1 MQSQSVCME
10 ELLQKYEQVL
20 SDYRE
25 KVMARMDENGW
36 RDYNEVLFS
45 SHSCAIEGN
54 SFSVDDTRELKEK
67 GLGVIPQGKTLLEAF
82 EILDHFAA
90 YEYMLSQVGQPLSE
104 ELLKNIHRLVTKN
117 TLAYRTHGEGVPG
130 EYTTVDMAAG
140 STVFGDHE
148 VLVAQV
154 PRLLES
160 TQRQMEEKKMHPL
173 QLAALFHLFFEYL
186 HPFRDG
192 NGRTG
197 RLMANF
203 ILLTMGHP
211 MVIIENENKQ
221 AYLEALRFYKKER
234 STEMI
239 EAFFINTAIR
249 RMERELAEK
258 RELTAAST
266 LRFFV

>member
-1 MQSQSVCME
+1 MDSLYRKYD
-10 ELLQKYEQVL
+10 ELLPEYRAKVIERMSEQ
-20 SDYRE
+20 D
-25 KVMARMDENGW
+25 W

-45 SHSCAIEGN
+45 AHSCAIEGN

-82 EILDHFAA
+82 EIFDHFRA
-90 YEYMLSQVGQPLSE
+90 YEYILSEVGKPLSE
-104 ELLKNIHRLVTKN
+104 SLIKEVHRLVTLN

-148 VLVAQV
+148 VLIQQV

-160 TQRQMEEKKMHPL
+160 TQRQIELGELHPVK
-173 QLAALFHLFFEYL
+173 LAAMFHCFFEYL

-197 RLMANF
+197 RLLANF

-211 MVIIENENKQ
+211 MVIIENQSRQE
-221 AYLEALRFYKKER
+221 YISALRFYKTER
-234 STEMI
+234 SLEMI
-239 EAFFINTAIR
+239 EAFFLRTAIA
-249 RMERELAEK
+249 RMEHELQEK
-258 RELTAAST
+258 QDLTARSE